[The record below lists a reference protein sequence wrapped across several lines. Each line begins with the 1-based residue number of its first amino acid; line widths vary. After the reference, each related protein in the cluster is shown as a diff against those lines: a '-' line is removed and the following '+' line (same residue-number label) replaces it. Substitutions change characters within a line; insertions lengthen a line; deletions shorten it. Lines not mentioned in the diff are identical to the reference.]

1 MSQANTI
8 PHFSYCDEYN
18 MNVLVDLR
26 SNLKEISRQRG
37 IKMSYLPI
45 FIKACS
51 IALHSFPL
59 LNAHVD
65 EKCENI
71 IYKATHNIGIAVDTN
86 DGLIVPNVKNVETK
100 SIFEIANDLNRIQ
113 SLDT

>member
-1 MSQANTI
+1 
-8 PHFSYCDEYN
+8 
-18 MNVLVDLR
+18 
-26 SNLKEISRQRG
+26 
-37 IKMSYLPI
+37 MSYLPI

-113 SLDT
+113 SLAMSSKLLPSDLTAGLRLLCLILVRLVALI